1 MDSIVTLQP
10 GTELNNDQLTEL
22 FKCSTQGG
30 MRRSKTTN
38 TLIIVANHVKSVYSD
53 RWADGVF
60 HYTGMGLSGDQSLDF
75 MQNKTLAEST
85 ANGIAVHLFEVH
97 KAKVYT
103 YVGEVVLAASPL
115 QESQEDEDGNVRKV
129 WIFPVKPK
137 NGEVPAVAI
146 EVVRELDEQKAKEA
160 RALTDDEVAERA
172 RRTGRIN
179 VGVRAAT
186 VQQHQRSPYVAEHA
200 KRRAN
205 GICELCKLPA
215 PFNDKA
221 GRPYLETHHIVWLAR
236 GGEDTIENTVAL
248 CPNCHK
254 RMHIVDSA
262 SDIAKLEHSG
272 DGH

>member
-1 MDSIVTLQP
+1 MDSIETLQP

-38 TLIIVANHVKSVYSD
+38 TLVIVANHVKSVYTD
-53 RWADGVF
+53 RWENGVF
-60 HYTGMGLSGDQSLDF
+60 HYTGMGWAGDQSLDF
-75 MQNKTLAEST
+75 MQNKTLAESSN
-85 ANGIAVHLFEVH
+85 NGVAVHLFEVH
-97 KAKVYT
+97 IAKAYT
-103 YVGEVVLAASPL
+103 YVGEVVLEASPY
-115 QESQEDEDGNVRKV
+115 QESQEDGEGNVRKV
-129 WIFPVKPK
+129 WVFPVKPK
-137 NGEVPAVAI
+137 SGEVPAVAI
-146 EVVRELDEQKAKEA
+146 EVIRELDEQKAKEA
-160 RALTDDEVAERA
+160 RALTDDEVEERA
-172 RRTGRIN
+172 IRTGRVK

-205 GICELCKLPA
+205 GICELCKQPA
-215 PFNDKA
+215 PFNDKT

-254 RMHIVDSA
+254 KMHIVDSA
-262 SDIAKLEHSG
+262 IDLAKLANSSSG
-272 DGH
+272 A